1 MTSGTKTG
9 ATRRTPPDSTLAT
22 LPNRSL
28 RDQGRRL
35 RRTREAARTRACPRR
50 TGRSQRWRG
59 PQASAVSACP
69 GRVDAASAVDRGAEC
84 SIDRAEGSG
93 CGAAACHLHATSHG
107 PQGTTM
113 VSTVSSSPRSCG
125 RRAMS
130 DPHLQGG
137 VRAAVC
143 VPAACPIRAR
153 TEAASAPEQVVTALT
168 RGNGAVARVPITRQQ
183 TAAEG
188 PTAGDLCGGR
198 GGGWCGRPRTGRC
211 KRRLRRP
218 GDGQRVRDDERHDHR
233 DDDLWGDRQPVRAQ

>member
-1 MTSGTKTG
+1 MWGEDLDIFSPARSRMTSGTKTG

-84 SIDRAEGSG
+84 RIDRAEGSG

-113 VSTVSSSPRSCG
+113 VSTVSSLPRSCG

-130 DPHLQGG
+130 DPHLQGWG
-137 VRAAVC
+137 
-143 VPAACPIRAR
+143 PGSSMRAR
-153 TEAASAPEQVVTALT
+153 GVPDSCPYGGGFGARAGCYRTYARQRRSRSSSHYSAAN
-168 RGNGAVARVPITRQQ
+168 R
-183 TAAEG
+183 
-188 PTAGDLCGGR
+188 GR
-198 GGGWCGRPRTGRC
+198 GTD
-211 KRRLRRP
+211 RR
-218 GDGQRVRDDERHDHR
+218 
-233 DDDLWGDRQPVRAQ
+233 